1 MSVPLIECERV
12 TKRFGDVL
20 AVDDVSFCLMSG
32 EVVSILGASG
42 CGKTSLLRL
51 IAGFEPVDGGEIR
64 ISQDVV
70 SDSGR
75 HIPPERRNIGMVFQE
90 YALFPHL
97 TVAQNVGFGLHGLS
111 ADERRQR
118 TRDALQLVRLT
129 ELEARYPHELSG
141 GQQQRV
147 ALARTLAPS
156 PIAALMDEPFSNLD
170 ASLRQNVRQEVA
182 SILRDRQIAVIFVT
196 HDRDEAFAIAD
207 RVGVMTEGRLH
218 QINTPD
224 ALYRFPSTPEI
235 ARIVGE
241 CDFIYGVARG
251 NLVDTDI
258 GALPYI
264 CESGHAPN
272 GSELT
277 VMLRPQDISAH
288 ADEEGNSVVESI
300 EYRGGETLL
309 TVRTQSGVTLR
320 CHAPGYSGL
329 SRGLRVRLAPTHGE
343 AFWAFYNPHS
353 SQE

>member
-1 MSVPLIECERV
+1 MSVSSSAPVIECKSV
-12 TKRFGDVL
+12 SKRFDDVL
-20 AVDDVSFCLMSG
+20 AVDDVSFRLMPG

-51 IAGFEPVDGGEIR
+51 IAGFEPVDSGEIR
-64 ISQDVV
+64 ISPDVV
-70 SDSGR
+70 SDSER

-118 TRDALQLVRLT
+118 TRDALQLVRLN
-129 ELEARYPHELSG
+129 ELAARYPHELSG

-170 ASLRQNVRQEVA
+170 ASLRQNVRQEVE

-224 ALYRFPSTPEI
+224 ALYRFPSTPEV

-241 CDFIYGVARG
+241 CDFISGSARG

-264 CESGHAPN
+264 CEGGNTPD
-272 GSELT
+272 GSPLT
-277 VMLRPQDISAH
+277 VLLRPQDISAQ
-288 ADEEGNSVVESI
+288 ADDTGGCVVESV

-309 TVRTQSGVTLR
+309 TVRTQDGATLR
-320 CHAPGYSGL
+320 CRALGYSGL
-329 SRGLRVRLAPTHGE
+329 SRGSRVRLTPTHGE
-343 AFWAFYNPHS
+343 AFWAFS
-353 SQE
+353 SP